1 MTSCIVSNEIAKTP
15 EKDEGKDDKDN
26 EIDQWKNLGNRSK
39 VTKSDKWIIWKF
51 GEHSKQKYKHWSD
64 IPDMVNNSEIDRS
77 KSIGRIYLNTFYIF
91 LVIVSAY
98 AIVKY
103 SKMRQA
109 EGYSME
115 GENRKRNERWQK
127 ERLEREAKAKE
138 EA

>member
-1 MTSCIVSNEIAKTP
+1 MSHN
-15 EKDEGKDDKDN
+15 
-26 EIDQWKNLGNRSK
+26 
-39 VTKSDKWIIWKF
+39 TKSINRRHPF
-51 GEHSKQKYKHWSD
+51 SLHFS
-64 IPDMVNNSEIDRS
+64 NSEIDRS